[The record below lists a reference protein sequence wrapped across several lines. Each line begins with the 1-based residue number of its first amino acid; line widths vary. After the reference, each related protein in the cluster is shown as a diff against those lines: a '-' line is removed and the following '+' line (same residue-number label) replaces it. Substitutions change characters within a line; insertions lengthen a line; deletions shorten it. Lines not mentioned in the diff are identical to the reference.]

1 MEANT
6 KVCPF
11 CGEEIKAVAIK
22 CRYCG
27 EFLKDKETPE
37 PSKTSEK
44 VIKTPISAPV
54 ASTPVNEAEKLPE
67 PIGISEE
74 VDKETDLSTA
84 CIGEKN
90 IASSAL
96 KLAKTGKILAEL
108 GICAQLPA
116 AIAVIALITSQEKTA
131 IAFAI
136 PATILSI
143 AGTITLSITG
153 VVMGL
158 RAFQTRD
165 EYEKSL
171 WDYDSAN
178 YNAVVAIGAGTAIW
192 RFVTPIC
199 LLAIIVIGI
208 TYFPK
213 RMQPWQFNRI
223 PQNKKDV
230 IFKISCQNI
239 MYSIVTNVP
248 PFLILFAV
256 VTVAKSISS
265 KWKNK
270 PGKKKADDL

>member
-54 ASTPVNEAEKLPE
+54 ANTPENEAEKLPE

-74 VDKETDLSTA
+74 VDKEKDLSTA

-116 AIAVIALITSQEKTA
+116 AIALITALDETA
-131 IAFAI
+131 IAFTI

-143 AGTITLSITG
+143 AGTITLSIAG

-158 RAFQTRD
+158 VAFKKRD
-165 EYEKSL
+165 ETEKSL
-171 WDYDSAN
+171 WDYNSAN
-178 YNAVVAIGAGTAIW
+178 YNAVAAIAAGTAVW
-192 RFVTPIC
+192 RIIAPIC

-230 IFKISCQNI
+230 IFKISCLNI
-239 MYSIVTNVP
+239 LYSIVTNVP

-265 KWKNK
+265 QWKNK
-270 PGKKKADDL
+270 PGKKKAEDL

>member
-1 MEANT
+1 
-6 KVCPF
+6 
-11 CGEEIKAVAIK
+11 
-22 CRYCG
+22 
-27 EFLKDKETPE
+27 
-37 PSKTSEK
+37 
-44 VIKTPISAPV
+44 
-54 ASTPVNEAEKLPE
+54 
-67 PIGISEE
+67 
-74 VDKETDLSTA
+74 
-84 CIGEKN
+84 
-90 IASSAL
+90 
-96 KLAKTGKILAEL
+96 
-108 GICAQLPA
+108 
-116 AIAVIALITSQEKTA
+116 
-131 IAFAI
+131 
-136 PATILSI
+136 
-143 AGTITLSITG
+143 
-153 VVMGL
+153 MGL
-158 RAFQTRD
+158 RAFKKRD

-239 MYSIVTNVP
+239 IYSIVTNVP

-265 KWKNK
+265 QWKNK
-270 PGKKKADDL
+270 PGKKKAEDL

>member
-1 MEANT
+1 MESNT

-27 EFLKDKETPE
+27 EFLKDKETHE

-44 VIKTPISAPV
+44 VTEIPIPAPV

-67 PIGISEE
+67 PIDTSAE
-74 VDKETDLSTA
+74 VDKKTDWQTVCTDDPQRKIIVSKA
-84 CIGEKN
+84 
-90 IASSAL
+90 A

-108 GICAQLPA
+108 GICAQLLA
-116 AIAVIALITSQEKTA
+116 AIAIMTALDETA
-131 IAFAI
+131 IAFTI

-158 RAFQTRD
+158 RAFKKRD
-165 EYEKSL
+165 ETEKSQ

-192 RFVTPIC
+192 RFVAPIC
-199 LLAIIVIGI
+199 LFAIIIIGI
-208 TYFPK
+208 TYIPK

-239 MYSIVTNVP
+239 MYSIVVNIP
-248 PFLILFAV
+248 PALILFAV
-256 VTVAKSISS
+256 ATLAKFLF
-265 KWKNK
+265 KRK
-270 PGKKKADDL
+270 

>member
-1 MEANT
+1 MDETT
-6 KVCPF
+6 KQCPF

-44 VIKTPISAPV
+44 VTEIPISAPV

-96 KLAKTGKILAEL
+96 KLAKTGKFLAEL
-108 GICAQLPA
+108 GICMQLPA
-116 AIAVIALITSQEKTA
+116 AIALITALEETE
-131 IAFAI
+131 IAFSI
-136 PATILSI
+136 PATIFILSI

-158 RAFQTRD
+158 RAFKKRD

-265 KWKNK
+265 QWKNK
-270 PGKKKADDL
+270 PGKKKAEDL

>member
-11 CGEEIKAVAIK
+11 CGEEIKVVAIK

-27 EFLKDKETPE
+27 EFLKDKEAPE

-54 ASTPVNEAEKLPE
+54 ANTPVNEAEKLPE

-116 AIAVIALITSQEKTA
+116 AIALITALEETE
-131 IAFAI
+131 IAFSI
-136 PATILSI
+136 PATIFILSI

-158 RAFQTRD
+158 VAFKKRD
-165 EYEKSL
+165 ETEKSL
-171 WDYDSAN
+171 WDYNSAN
-178 YNAVVAIGAGTAIW
+178 YNAVAAIAAGTAVW
-192 RFVTPIC
+192 RIIAPIC

-213 RMQPWQFNRI
+213 RMQPWQYNRI

-230 IFKISCQNI
+230 IFKISCLNI
-239 MYSIVTNVP
+239 LYSIAVIVLSTL
-248 PFLILFAV
+248 LIGVIGGIVNL
-256 VTVAKSISS
+256 IH
-265 KWKNK
+265 
-270 PGKKKADDL
+270 G